1 MNIAIIGTAYPY
13 RGGLAAYNERM
24 AAELQREGH
33 LLTVYTFTLQY
44 PGFLFPGK
52 TQYSEEE
59 GPENLN
65 IVRCISSVN
74 PFNWISA
81 GNRIKRLKPDLVII
95 KYWLP
100 FMGPCF
106 GTILRRIKKNRHSRI
121 ITIIDNIIPHE
132 SKIGD
137 RAFTRYYVRPVDGF
151 VAMSKNVM
159 ADIDQFDRSKPRI
172 LSPHPLFDNF
182 GDVLA
187 REEAL
192 AALELDP
199 AYRYMLFFG
208 LVRAYKGLDLLIE
221 AFADHRFRDSQIK
234 LIIAGEYYSDRKL
247 YTDLIEKH
255 SLGKDIIQVDRFI
268 QDSEVR
274 YYFSACDLVVQPYK
288 SATQSGITQIAY
300 HFNKPMVVTDVGG
313 LSELCPDGKV
323 GYVTSTNPEA
333 IASAIIRFFRET
345 NQQQMIDQIIE
356 EKKKFSWG
364 VLTQNI
370 FTLLDRIKHSQREA

>member
-24 AAELQREGH
+24 AVELQKEGH
-33 LLTVYTFTLQY
+33 ELTVFTFTLQY

-65 IVRCISSVN
+65 IVRCINSIN
-74 PFNWISA
+74 PVNWISA

-106 GTILRRIKKNRHSRI
+106 GTILRRIKKNQHSRI
-121 ITIIDNIIPHE
+121 ITIIDNILPHE

-137 RAFTRYYVRPVDGF
+137 RAFTRFYVRPVDGF
-151 VAMSKNVM
+151 VAMSQNVL
-159 ADIDQFDRSKPRI
+159 ADIEQFDQSKPRI
-172 LSPHPLFDNF
+172 LSPHPIFDNF
-182 GDVLA
+182 GDVLT
-187 REEAL
+187 RDEAL
-192 AALELDP
+192 AGLGLDP

-221 AFADHRFRDSQIK
+221 AFADHRFRESQIK
-234 LIIAGEYYSDRKL
+234 LIIAGEYYSDKKL
-247 YTDLIEKH
+247 YTDLIGKY
-255 SLGKDIIQVDRFI
+255 SLEKDIIQVDRFI

-323 GYVTSTNPEA
+323 GYVTSTDPKA
-333 IASAIIRFFRET
+333 IAGAIIRFFRET
-345 NQQQMIDQIIE
+345 NQKEMIDQIIE

-370 FTLLDRIKHSQREA
+370 FTLLDRIKHTDA